1 MTNHLQ
7 DATFIIPIRIDSE
20 ERERNIKIVLNYLIK
35 NLSTKIVVFENDTY
49 SKFGELGI
57 PGAHLEEYWFEETK
71 PEVPFHKTRFLN
83 EVVNKVQTEI
93 VVFYDADI
101 LLPIPSYQRA
111 YHEIKNRRSDFV
123 FPYGW
128 GNFQRE
134 IYTRHKDKIDAETDL
149 DDLSPDWYK
158 DSIPSEYGHV
168 LFLNRRSFI
177 EGYMDNEAIVM
188 GGPEDKE
195 RIIRFKKL
203 GYKVDWLPESYVY
216 HLEHPRQDYQSTSL
230 SNETS
235 RQNYIEYIKICQM
248 EKEEI
253 EGYYKNQPYLKKYS
267 CTSPI

>member
-1 MTNHLQ
+1 MINHLK
-7 DATFIIPIRIDSE
+7 DATFIIPIRLDSE
-20 ERERNIKIVLNYLIK
+20 ERGRNVKISIDYLLK
-35 NLSTKIVVFENDTY
+35 NLETNIVVFESDTY

-57 PGAHLEEYWFEETK
+57 KGDRLHEYWFEETR
-71 PEVPFHKTRFLN
+71 PETPFHKTRFLN
-83 EVVNKVQTEI
+83 EVVNKAKTDV

-101 LLPIPSYQRA
+101 LLPVSSYVHA
-111 YHEIKNRRSDFV
+111 YNRIKNRESDFV

-134 IYTRHKDKIDAETDL
+134 IYVRHKDKIDGDTDL
-149 DDLSPDWYK
+149 DNLSPDWYR
-158 DSIPSEYGHV
+158 DSMPSEYGHV

-177 EGYMDNEAIVM
+177 DGFMDNEAIVM

-203 GYKVDWLPESYVY
+203 GYKVDWLHNSFVY

-230 SNETS
+230 DNETS
-235 RQNYIEYIKICQM
+235 KQNYIEYIKICQM
-248 EKEEI
+248 EKGEI
-253 EGYYKNQPYLKKYS
+253 ESYYKNQPYLKKYS